1 MIVIVVF
8 LLVGRMAGAA
18 KEVAIAWEYGVSE
31 IVDAY
36 VFVFKLAQWP
46 IDILGGVLASVMIPV
61 LARMPQDQPEE
72 MTRFRAEM
80 LGVALG
86 AGLLLGAVFW
96 VALPWLVT
104 QPWVHLASTQAE
116 IAWGMARYLAWIVP
130 LDLVM
135 RLFAAWTMAANRH
148 VNTLTEGIP
157 ALTIL
162 AAILLS
168 HGGSEPLIWG
178 TLLGYLA
185 HVMLLGLSLAWRSE
199 ITAPRFRFTSPH
211 WQALLAG
218 LGLMVV
224 SQTLVSFLTLIDQF
238 YAARLGPGA
247 LSTLSYAYRV
257 LALILALGA
266 TAISRAMLPVL
277 ARTHVERRDLA
288 GVAWRWAVLLFVAG
302 CGALVLG
309 TVAAPWIVEI
319 LFQRGQFTAEN
330 TRQVVDILRY
340 GLIQAPFYFV
350 SMVLSYALLSQGRQI
365 PVVFLHLV
373 ALLVKIVLSYFLVAC
388 FGLGGLW
395 IATAFAYLVS
405 GVGALFFII
414 KIRADH

>member
-178 TLLGYLA
+178 TLSGVAFRNHCTPFPLHVAALAGAVGWAGFDGGQPNVGQLFDPDRPVLCRSLG
-185 HVMLLGLSLAWRSE
+185 AWR
-199 ITAPRFRFTSPH
+199 
-211 WQALLAG
+211 
-218 LGLMVV
+218 VV
-224 SQTLVSFLTLIDQF
+224 HPELCLPGSGSD
-238 YAARLGPGA
+238 PGA
-247 LSTLSYAYRV
+247 
-257 LALILALGA
+257 G
-266 TAISRAMLPVL
+266 
-277 ARTHVERRDLA
+277 RDRHQS
-288 GVAWRWAVLLFVAG
+288 GHVAG
-302 CGALVLG
+302 TGSDPC
-309 TVAAPWIVEI
+309 
-319 LFQRGQFTAEN
+319 
-330 TRQVVDILRY
+330 
-340 GLIQAPFYFV
+340 
-350 SMVLSYALLSQGRQI
+350 
-365 PVVFLHLV
+365 
-373 ALLVKIVLSYFLVAC
+373 
-388 FGLGGLW
+388 
-395 IATAFAYLVS
+395 
-405 GVGALFFII
+405 
-414 KIRADH
+414 